1 MMQPLKKI
9 CVFIHEEKND
19 VGDLIVCKESYS
31 RSLGL
36 SLDSVKP
43 LGNDIMEI

>member
-1 MMQPLKKI
+1 MVQPLKKI

-19 VGDLIVCKESYS
+19 GDLIVCKESYS

-36 SLDSVKP
+36 YLDSVKP